1 MSPKFTNALNS
12 GHGTPRPGAPLGRFS
27 LRLSPEFLSV
37 DRAAPDLCCFLHK
50 SFLFRWTM
58 LTLLRATPEHL
69 RNYFSSIPLF
79 SGIFPCWL
87 LARKPRCFW
96 FASGWATRRE
106 RHGASAS
113 VGDWEWHCVEEAE
126 QIKKLITDLTSTVEV
141 LDADIAADEKR
152 PNVHRLSRENRRNI
166 MVTIG
171 TLQDRLFSIEHTV
184 S

>member
-1 MSPKFTNALNS
+1 MRPTAATGYATRSRLWAGLAYGCRPNFSPLIEQPRTFAAFCTNHPYF
-12 GHGTPRPGAPLGRFS
+12 GGR
-27 LRLSPEFLSV
+27 L
-37 DRAAPDLCCFLHK
+37 
-50 SFLFRWTM
+50 

-79 SGIFPCWL
+79 SGILPCWL

-96 FASGWATRRE
+96 FVSGWATRRE
-106 RHGASAS
+106 HHEHQHPLGTGNGTSSR
-113 VGDWEWHCVEEAE
+113 EAE